1 MIPLTLEK
9 LKKDSRRLDH
19 GIQQMKKKGRNDAA
33 SRLKHKK
40 SLIDA
45 QISNIID
52 DEIHP
57 MYSEW
62 QSPPHVIQ
70 KFH

>member
-9 LKKDSRRLDH
+9 LKRDSRRLDH
-19 GIQQMKKKGRNDAA
+19 NIQRMKKKGRNDAA
-33 SRLKHKK
+33 SRLKFKK

-45 QISNIID
+45 QITNMID
-52 DEIHP
+52 DDIHP
-57 MYSEW
+57 YQNDW
-62 QSPPHVIQ
+62 LSPNHIVP

>member
-9 LKKDSRRLDH
+9 LKRDSRRLDH
-19 GIQQMKKKGRNDAA
+19 NIQRMNKKGRSDAA
-33 SRLKHKK
+33 SRLKFKK

-45 QISNIID
+45 QITNLID
-52 DEIHP
+52 DDVHTYHNDWSTYIVP
-57 MYSEW
+57 
-62 QSPPHVIQ
+62 

>member
-9 LKKDSRRLDH
+9 LKRDSRRLDH
-19 GIQQMKKKGRNDAA
+19 NIQRMKKKGRNDAA
-33 SRLKHKK
+33 SRLKFKK

-45 QISNIID
+45 QITNLID
-52 DEIHP
+52 DNVHP
-57 MYSEW
+57 YHNDWSTHIV
-62 QSPPHVIQ
+62 P

>member
-9 LKKDSRRLDH
+9 LKRDSRRLDH
-19 GIQQMKKKGRNDAA
+19 NIQRMKKKGRSDAA
-33 SRLKHKK
+33 SRLKFKK

-45 QISNIID
+45 QITNLID
-52 DEIHP
+52 DDAHP
-57 MYSEW
+57 YHNDWSTHIV
-62 QSPPHVIQ
+62 P

>member
-9 LKKDSRRLDH
+9 LKRDSRRLDH
-19 GIQQMKKKGRNDAA
+19 NIQRMNKKGRPDAA
-33 SRLKHKK
+33 SRLKFKK

-45 QISNIID
+45 QISNLID
-52 DEIHP
+52 DDTHP
-57 MYSEW
+57 YHSDW
-62 QSPPHVIQ
+62 STHIVP